1 LVLRIAKLGAG
12 GEGYYLR
19 SVGPEPPGSW
29 LGMGPPGVGLS
40 GEVGGTEL
48 EALLQGRDPRSG
60 EVLGSARN
68 RVKVTGFDLTFASPK
83 SVSIL
88 YALSDQPVSEAVA
101 DSHRAAVAAA
111 VDYAENRALGVRRT
125 QGSQRLV
132 HPVEGIFG
140 AAFVHRTSRAL
151 DPHLHSHVVVAN
163 LGRGPDDRFSALD
176 GRGIY
181 AHAGAIG
188 AVYHAQLRHEMV
200 ERLGVEWGP
209 LDRGRADLTGISVEA
224 RRGFST
230 RSAQIAADL
239 GETGL
244 AGGRAAEFAALKTRQ
259 PKDPTIDPEDL
270 RPGWRKRAV
279 DLGLGPARIESVLDR
294 VVSRDRSV
302 RDEIGRA
309 CDDERVETR
318 LAEKGLPIARRHV
331 VQALCME
338 LSNGAPSS
346 EVSRGS
352 DSVLS
357 NLERNIR
364 VGARE
369 EQTRDGPGVTER
381 RLPLEQLE
389 LGPLARR
396 AAAIALERRALAVGR
411 ERGRGQ
417 EIGIGLE
424 IGF

>member
-1 LVLRIAKLGAG
+1 LVLRIAKLGVG
-12 GEGYYLR
+12 GEGYYLQ

-29 LGMGPPGVGLS
+29 LGKGPPGAGLV

-48 EALLQGRDPRSG
+48 QALLQGRDPQSG
-60 EVLGSARN
+60 EVLGTARN
-68 RVKVTGFDLTFASPK
+68 RVKVTGFDLTFAAPK

-88 YALSDQPVSEAVA
+88 YAISDPTVSEAVS
-101 DSHRAAVAAA
+101 DSHRAAVVAA

-125 QGSQRLV
+125 LGSQRQV
-132 HPVEGIFG
+132 QPVEGAFG

-163 LGRGPDDRFSALD
+163 LGRGTDDRFSALD

-239 GETGL
+239 AETGMV
-244 AGGRAAEFAALKTRQ
+244 GGRAAHFAALKTRQ
-259 PKDPTIDPEDL
+259 PKDLTIDPEDL
-270 RPGWRKRAV
+270 RSGWRKRAL

-309 CDDERVETR
+309 SDDDRVETR
-318 LAEKGLPIARRHV
+318 LAQKGLPIARRHV

-338 LSNGAPSS
+338 LNNGAPSS

-357 NLERNIR
+357 KLERDTRI
-364 VGARE
+364 GPDE
-369 EQTRDGPGVTER
+369 GSTRDGPGVTER
-381 RLPLEQLE
+381 RLPLERLE

-396 AAAIALERRALAVGR
+396 AAAIALERRALVVGR

>member
-12 GEGYYLR
+12 GERYYIQ

-29 LGMGPPGVGLS
+29 LGKGPPGAGLT

-48 EALLQGRDPRSG
+48 AALLQGRDPQSG

-68 RVKVTGFDLTFASPK
+68 RVKVTGFDLTFAAPK

-88 YALSDQPVSEAVA
+88 YALTDTPVSEAVA
-101 DSHRAAVAAA
+101 DSHRAAVVAA

-125 QGSQRLV
+125 QGSERLV
-132 HPVEGIFG
+132 QPVEGAFG

-163 LGRGPDDRFSALD
+163 LGRGTDDRFSALD

-209 LDRGRADLTGISVEA
+209 LDRGRADLTGISAEA

-239 GETGL
+239 AETGQV
-244 AGGRAAEFAALKTRQ
+244 GRRAADYASLKTRQ
-259 PKDPTIDPEDL
+259 PKDLTIDPEDL
-270 RPGWRKRAV
+270 RPSWRKRAV
-279 DLGLGPARIESVLDR
+279 DLGLGPAQIESVLDR
-294 VVSRDRSV
+294 VVSRQRSI
-302 RDEIGRA
+302 RDEIGRV
-309 CDDERVETR
+309 CDDDRVETR
-318 LAEKGLPIARRHV
+318 LAQKGLPIARRHV

-338 LSNGAPSS
+338 LGNGAPSS

-357 NLERNIR
+357 KLERNIR
-364 VGARE
+364 AGPDGGPTTE
-369 EQTRDGPGVTER
+369 GPGVTER
-381 RLPLEQLE
+381 RLPLERLE